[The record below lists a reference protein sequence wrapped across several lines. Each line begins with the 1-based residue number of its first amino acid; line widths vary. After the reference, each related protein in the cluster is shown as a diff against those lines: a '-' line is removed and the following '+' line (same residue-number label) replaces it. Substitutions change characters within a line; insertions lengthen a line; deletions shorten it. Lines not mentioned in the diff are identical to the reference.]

1 MLMNLIEP
9 PDMTNVSKSFDVL
22 YDVGMISSPDDE
34 GLLTETG
41 KMAGSLPVDLYLSR
55 MIAYGWMHRLLSGSL
70 INTPFRHISGS
81 RHRGVRHRGGS
92 LAAEDFVSD
101 R

>member
-1 MLMNLIEP
+1 MSDVFVDALMIACLYPHSGVIPVLMNLIEP

-22 YDVGMISSPDDE
+22 HGVGMISIPNDD

-55 MIAYGWMHRLLSGSL
+55 MIAYGNGIYGYTVSL
-70 INTPFRHISGS
+70 
-81 RHRGVRHRGGS
+81 
-92 LAAEDFVSD
+92 E
-101 R
+101 